1 MKILHKVLAL
11 CLPLML
17 LVGCASTAKKT
28 DTAKA
33 TEKPAAEA
41 KATDEDVAFDEDE
54 DAPEL
59 VFVHSKHLALPD
71 TSSKIVT
78 KPQEMHLD
86 MTAVELTKRMGN
98 GINLGNTME
107 AYGRSKYGPN
117 KSIDLY
123 ETFWGQPIT
132 TQEMMN
138 GYKKAGLDSVRIPV
152 AWTNGIAFET
162 GDYTLNT
169 ALLDRVETIVNYA
182 LKAGLIVVF
191 NDHWDGSWW
200 GMFGSATP
208 EVRADAMDLYVAMWT
223 QIANRFKNYS
233 DYVIFEGGNEELGDR
248 FNDKDVAKDSGTL
261 SYDEC
266 YETSLKVNQAFVD
279 TVRKT
284 GGNNANRFL
293 LIPGFGTD
301 IKKTLDDRFKMPTDT
316 AKNKLIL
323 SVHYYEPWAFCG
335 GPSCNHWG
343 TTSEFGIQNST
354 LGSLSGYV
362 ENGYGIIIG
371 EYGVGARKDGS
382 KKKDMCTWLSNVLDN
397 CDYYGY
403 CPMLWDCNGFF
414 KKDSASFPDPE
425 VAAVYKG
432 RDYASQS
439 KLSTEQ
445 IMTDADNRIQDRF
458 DNSPEMLSDN
468 PFVGKTDVSVAW
480 IMYNSKDWTVTY
492 SVGDKYN
499 PDSYT
504 DGIKA
509 TDVQITGPGTYTV
522 GLDFTG
528 IDGGFSS
535 SFAFSAIGI
544 SNGEKLFPGYIMTIK
559 EVKVNGVP
567 YANTKPSYTA
577 SDDKICTR
585 TNIYNEWVKTPPV
598 EARVATGANKDKAT
612 ASIVDNNDKF
622 FDNMK
627 TLTITFDYGPAK

>member
-1 MKILHKVLAL
+1 MKISFKVLAL
-11 CLPLML
+11 CLPIML
-17 LVGCASTAKKT
+17 LAGCASTVKKT

-33 TEKPAAEA
+33 AETPAATIDG
-41 KATDEDVAFDEDE
+41 TDEDVAVDE
-54 DAPEL
+54 DADAPET
-59 VFVHSKHLALPD
+59 VMVHSKHVALPD

-78 KPQEMHLD
+78 TPQEMHLD
-86 MTAVELTKRMGN
+86 MTAVEFTKLMGN

-107 AYGRSKYGPN
+107 AYGRAKYGPN
-117 KSIDLY
+117 KSTDLY
-123 ETFWGQPIT
+123 ETFWGQPLT
-132 TQEMMN
+132 TQKIMD
-138 GYKKAGLDSVRIPV
+138 GYKAAGFDSVRIPV

-162 GDYTLNT
+162 GNYTINP
-169 ALLDRVETIVNYA
+169 ALLNRMETIVNYA
-182 LKAGLIVVF
+182 LNAGLIVVF

-208 EVRADAMDLYVAMWT
+208 ETRADAMDLYVSMWT

-233 DYVIFEGGNEELGDR
+233 DSVIFEGANEEIGSRL
-248 FNDKDVAKDSGTL
+248 NDKDIAKDSGNLTD
-261 SYDEC
+261 DEC
-266 YETSLKVNQAFVD
+266 YEIANKINQTFVD

-293 LIPGFGTD
+293 LIPGYNTNFAQTND
-301 IKKTLDDRFKMPTDT
+301 ERWHMPKDT

-323 SVHYYEPWAFCG
+323 SVHYYDPWAFCG

-343 TTSEFGIQNST
+343 TTGEYGNPNSAFEGIHNF
-354 LGSLSGYV
+354 V
-362 ENGYGIIIG
+362 ENGYGVIIG
-371 EYGVGARKDGS
+371 EYGVSAQKNGS
-382 KKKDMCTWLSNVLDN
+382 KKKDMCAWLSNILDN
-397 CDYYGY
+397 CDYYDY

-425 VAAVYKG
+425 VAAVYKD
-432 RDYASQS
+432 RNYAAQSQ
-439 KLSTEQ
+439 LSDEQ
-445 IMTDADNRIQDRF
+445 IKTDADNRIQDRF
-458 DNSPEMLSDN
+458 DNAPEMLSDN
-468 PFVGKTDVSVAW
+468 PFVGKTDVAVAR
-480 IMYNSKDWTVTY
+480 IMYHSKDWTVTY

-585 TNIYNEWVKTPPV
+585 TNIYNEWVKTPPTD
-598 EARVATGANKDKAT
+598 ARVASGANKDKAT
-612 ASIVDNNDKF
+612 ASIVDNTDKF